1 MTRTRRNAHTKH
13 KGGRRR
19 RNAHTKHKGGGSCG
33 DKKSMAGGR
42 RRRTRRNA
50 HTKHKGGRRRTYG
63 LVLKDLAVPAF
74 YVVLNSKYKTMGALR
89 RTLNKVG
96 IGYRPVKSFRKS
108 AFRKRRRRRRR
119 TRRR

>member
-1 MTRTRRNAHTKH
+1 MTRTRRNAHTKHKGGRRRRNAHTKH

-42 RRRTRRNA
+42 RR
-50 HTKHKGGRRRTYG
+50 TYG

-89 RTLNKVG
+89 RTMNKVG
-96 IGYRPVKSFRKS
+96 IGYKPVKSFRKS